1 MMPPRKDASM
11 ASAKETF
18 AALTVGKKVEVY
30 KTVGETDIY
39 LFAGITGDFARNH
52 VDEEF
57 MRRTRYGGRIAHGA
71 LLVGY
76 MSRASTEIC
85 SGLDGTLVSYGFAT
99 IRFPGAAFIGD
110 TVTVTYDLI
119 GRDEAALKAFAPVT
133 CPTQR
138 ADLAPARPRIRKV

>member
-57 MRRTRYGGRIAHGA
+57 MRRTRYGGRVAP
-71 LLVGY
+71 
-76 MSRASTEIC
+76 RAPPGGGMAPAPPPIC
-85 SGLDGTLVSYGFAT
+85 SGPPGTPPSYRFQE
-99 IRFPGAAFIGD
+99 IRVPP
-110 TVTVTYDLI
+110 
-119 GRDEAALKAFAPVT
+119 APLL
-133 CPTQR
+133 R
-138 ADLAPARPRIRKV
+138 

>member
-71 LLVGY
+71 PLG
-76 MSRASTEIC
+76 
-85 SGLDGTLVSYGFAT
+85 
-99 IRFPGAAFIGD
+99 GD
-110 TVTVTYDLI
+110 
-119 GRDEAALKAFAPVT
+119 KARGP
-133 CPTQR
+133 PQN
-138 ADLAPARPRIRKV
+138 RPRPGGTPRSSRLPDNPFP

>member
-1 MMPPRKDASM
+1 MPPRKEASM

-71 LLVGY
+71 LLVGDT
-76 MSRASTEIC
+76 SRASTEIR
-85 SGLDGTLVSYGFAT
+85 SGPDRPSGSYAFQKV
-99 IRFPGAAFIGD
+99 RSPG
-110 TVTVTYDLI
+110 
-119 GRDEAALKAFAPVT
+119 
-133 CPTQR
+133 
-138 ADLAPARPRIRKV
+138 

>member
-52 VDEEF
+52 VDEEL
-57 MRRTRYGGRIAHGA
+57 MRRTRYGGRVADGA
-71 LLVGY
+71 LLVGDK
-76 MSRASTEIC
+76 SRAAPRSCSRAGGAHLSPGVGEI
-85 SGLDGTLVSYGFAT
+85 
-99 IRFPGAAFIGD
+99 R
-110 TVTVTYDLI
+110 
-119 GRDEAALKAFAPVT
+119 
-133 CPTQR
+133 
-138 ADLAPARPRIRKV
+138 RPRA